1 MRRPFSAVLGFLLL
15 TSAASLSAQ
24 APSGPPAGAGP
35 QAPAAN
41 GEVRGTVIDSAS
53 KAPVGRASVAV
64 RSKADNALVTGAIAG
79 TDGSFRIQGLRPG
92 VYTLRVT
99 YIGYGPRVEEF
110 AITPAAQQ
118 AAVGNVG
125 LSRVA
130 VALQGVEVT
139 AERDAVTIE
148 PDRNSYRS
156 KDVAP
161 AANNASEVLDNVPSV
176 QIDGEG
182 KISLRGNEN
191 VAVQINGRPAP
202 IRGPQLAAYLKQIP
216 ANILDRIEVIPN
228 PSAKYDPEGMAGI
241 INIVLKANVDLGMS
255 GGVTVAGATA
265 DRFNTSGNIG
275 YQSGP
280 YTLFTSYG
288 YNSDNRGLTGINDRE
303 RYTALSAPL
312 SFTDQDILG
321 ESMNNGHNFTTTL
334 DYKVNARDVLSNSL
348 LVNRRNNAEDSRS
361 LYTERDASRSVIDTY
376 DRLRNS
382 DGNALMFD
390 YTLAFKRTL
399 EPRKHEIST
408 ELRYNRSK
416 DDDRTQ
422 LWKQALAAGNPVDRE
437 IDDTD
442 ALTQSLNAQ
451 LDYTKT
457 LAARTKIETGYKG
470 TARFIDREYL
480 VTKDSLGNNQW
491 LRSNLS
497 NDFQFDD
504 QVHAT
509 YGVLSHGIGK
519 WDLQGGLR
527 AEYATR
533 DFSLARPAT
542 SYPYNYTSLFPSGV
556 ASYKFSDKTQAKL
569 SYSRRI
575 RRPGTQELNPFPVF
589 FDAQNVFIG
598 NPKLNPEYTH
608 AIEGGLTRTG
618 MLGTLQLSPFFRR
631 TTDVIRVDINT
642 DDVVDG
648 RSVTSVS
655 FRNLATSD
663 SYGADLNGNMRLG
676 KKFSGFAAFN
686 VFRIVTDGG
695 SESALS
701 SDAVAWATR
710 FNATFNPTDK
720 LTLQGNWFYRAP
732 INVEKG
738 RFSAQTQSSFAVRQ
752 KVYGDKATIA
762 LRVVDPFNTAGFK
775 IRAGNDDVIQITER
789 KFGVRG
795 TFLSFQYNFGQA
807 PKIRLP
813 QPQDQQSGPGFPS
826 GG

>member
-1 MRRPFSAVLGFLLL
+1 MRR
-15 TSAASLSAQ
+15 ASLVALTLVVVASVVPIRARAQ
-24 APSGPPAGAGP
+24 GAPPPGAQPPA
-35 QAPAAN
+35 AP
-41 GEVRGTVIDSAS
+41 GEIRGVIVDADA
-53 KAPVGRASVAV
+53 KAPIARASVAV
-64 RSKADNALVTGAIAG
+64 RTKADGALVTGAIAG

-92 VYTLRVT
+92 AYTVRVT
-99 YIGYGPRVEEF
+99 YIGYGPKVQDVTIAPDAPRVE
-110 AITPAAQQ
+110 I
-118 AAVGNVG
+118 GSVG
-125 LSRVA
+125 LSKVA

-148 PDRNSYRS
+148 PDRNTYRS

-161 AANNASEVLDNVPSV
+161 TANNASEVLDNVPSV
-176 QIDGEG
+176 SVDGEG

-202 IRGPQLAAYLKQIP
+202 IRGTQLAAYLKQIP
-216 ANILDRIEVIPN
+216 ANILDRVEVIPN

-241 INIVLKANVDLGMS
+241 INIVLKANVDLGTS
-255 GGVTVAGATA
+255 GGVTVSGATA
-265 DRFNTSGNIG
+265 DRFNTSGNVG

-288 YNSDNRGLTGINDRE
+288 YNSDKRDITGINDRE
-303 RYTALSAPL
+303 RYDALQAPL
-312 SFTDQDILG
+312 SFTEQDLFG
-321 ESMNNGHNFTTTL
+321 EAQARGHNFTTSL
-334 DYKVNARDVLSNSL
+334 DYKINNRDVLSNSL
-348 LVNRRNNAEDSRS
+348 MLNRRGSEAGERSAITELSGTRSFLDMYSRVRS
-361 LYTERDASRSVIDTY
+361 TDVDAFMV
-376 DRLRNS
+376 
-382 DGNALMFD
+382 D
-390 YTLAFKRTL
+390 YTVAFKRTI

-416 DDDRTQ
+416 DDEIQNLFRQ
-422 LWKQALAAGNPVDRE
+422 PILAAGSVELEKNE
-437 IDDTD
+437 TD

-457 LAARTKIETGYKG
+457 LKARTKLETGYKG
-470 TARFIDREYL
+470 TARWLDRDYL
-480 VTKDSLGNNQW
+480 VMKDPLGNDQW
-491 LRSNLS
+491 VKSNLS
-497 NDFQFDD
+497 NDFDFDE
-504 QVHAT
+504 QVHAA
-509 YGVLSHGIGK
+509 YGVLSHGIGN

-533 DFSLARPAT
+533 DFALAQPAKN
-542 SYPYNYTSLFPSGV
+542 YPYNYTSLFPSGV

-598 NPKLNPEYTH
+598 NPNLSPEYTD
-608 AIEGGLTRTG
+608 AFEGGITRTG
-618 MLGTLQLSPFFRR
+618 QLGTLQFSPFFRH
-631 TTDVIRVDINT
+631 TTDVLRIDIDT
-642 DDVVDG
+642 DAVVDG
-648 RSVTSVS
+648 RDVTTVS

-663 SYGADLNGNMRLG
+663 SYGADLNGTLRLG
-676 KKFSGFAAFN
+676 KKFNGFAAFN

-710 FNATFNPTDK
+710 YNLTFNPTDK

-732 INVEKG
+732 INVERG
-738 RFSAQTQSSFAVRQ
+738 RFSAQQQASFSTRY
-752 KVYGDKATIA
+752 KIYGDKANVS
-762 LRVVDPFNTAGFK
+762 LRVIDPFNTNGMK
-775 IRAGNDDVIQITER
+775 IRAGDDTLIQITER
-789 KFGVRG
+789 RFGVRG

-807 PKIRLP
+807 PKIRQP
-813 QPQDQQSGPGFPS
+813 QPQDQQGGGGFPT